1 MKPIVIVKAGAT
13 FPWMARALNDF
24 EHWTA
29 REMGLS
35 MAEVRVIS
43 VVQGERLPEPG
54 GVGAVVVTGSHSMV
68 TDRETWSER
77 LAVWIEKVV
86 ENQVPFLGICY
97 GHQLLAHAT
106 GGRVGYLLR
115 GREIGTVT
123 VRLTP
128 AGREDPLLGGLPAE
142 FPAHSSHKQT
152 VLGLPRGATLLAEGE
167 EEPHHSFRIG
177 ATAWGVQFHP
187 EFDTRV
193 MLAYISAQEEELLRE
208 GCDLPALRAGVV
220 DTSDASSLPR
230 RFVALARGVGSSE
243 GVQVLA
249 GITQP

>member
-35 MAEVRVIS
+35 MAEVRVCA

-54 GVGAVVVTGSHSMV
+54 GVGAVVVTGSHAMV
-68 TDRETWSER
+68 TNRETWSER
-77 LAVWIEKVV
+77 LTVWIEKVV

-106 GGRVGYLLR
+106 GGKVGYRLR
-115 GREIGTVT
+115 GREIGTVR
-123 VRLTP
+123 VRLTQ
-128 AGREDPLLGGLPAE
+128 AGREDSLLGGLPAE
-142 FPAHSSHKQT
+142 FRAHSSHQQT
-152 VLGLPRGATLLAEGE
+152 VLELPQGATLLAQGE
-167 EEPHHSFRIG
+167 EERHHAFRIG
-177 ATAWGVQFHP
+177 PAAWGVQFHP

-208 GCDLPALRAGVV
+208 GRDLPALRAGIVN
-220 DTSDASSLPR
+220 TPEASSLPR
-230 RFVALARGVGSSE
+230 RFVALVRGVG
-243 GVQVLA
+243 GRA
-249 GITQP
+249 GERGPTGNSQP